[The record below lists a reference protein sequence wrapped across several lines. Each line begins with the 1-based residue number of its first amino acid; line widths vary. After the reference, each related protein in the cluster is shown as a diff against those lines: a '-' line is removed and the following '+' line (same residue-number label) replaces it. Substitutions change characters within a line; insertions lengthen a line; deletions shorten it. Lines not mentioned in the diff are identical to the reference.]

1 MEDPIPRRIF
11 DFKAYRTWRA
21 IQVASI
27 LPLSMIVV
35 LMIHF
40 RGATEVFI
48 IAFFLVL
55 IVGVLMPQVSGD
67 MILSHL
73 SLKQELRDDLQ
84 KLLNTETQKLREQL
98 REELFE
104 KFHVREQMDGGHRT
118 PEST

>member
-1 MEDPIPRRIF
+1 MEERIPKRIF

-35 LMIHF
+35 LMLHF
-40 RGATEVFI
+40 RGATEIFI

-73 SLKQELRDDLQ
+73 SLKQELKDELQ
-84 KLLNTETQKLREQL
+84 RLLNTETQKMREQL
-98 REELFE
+98 REEVFDKL
-104 KFHVREQMDGGHRT
+104 HVREQMEGHRKT
-118 PEST
+118 ERME

>member
-1 MEDPIPRRIF
+1 MEERIPKRIF

-73 SLKQELRDDLQ
+73 SLKQELKDELQ
-84 KLLNTETQKLREQL
+84 RLINTETQKMREQL
-98 REELFE
+98 REEVFE
-104 KFHVREQMDGGHRT
+104 KLHVREQMEGHRKT
-118 PEST
+118 ESME